1 MTSWL
6 NKWRTDWL
14 TDWLAIAV
22 STRLICKWLEGRAGI
37 EIELEK
43 CTADRR
49 HRNDNDKALTITQK
63 PAKPAAAAEENKM
76 PRLRDSDDSL
86 LSIWSRHYVAKGR
99 HHSPRV
105 PRLPREPGGSR
116 GAKTSARCVVWATH
130 LCEIDDDWKL
140 HRLERQGIIGHDSV
154 MLTTFADK
162 RYIYI

>member
-6 NKWRTDWL
+6 NNWR

-105 PRLPREPGGSR
+105 PRRISGGKDVCTLRRVGDTFMWNWWWLKAASV
-116 GAKTSARCVVWATH
+116 GKARNYWTWQPDA
-130 LCEIDDDWKL
+130 
-140 HRLERQGIIGHDSV
+140 HD
-154 MLTTFADK
+154 
-162 RYIYI
+162 ICG